1 MKKRIRNLSLIVAF
15 ALLAAFIPLLR
26 GSGTVAY
33 ADGDF
38 LIENGVLKKY
48 NGTSS
53 KVVIPD
59 LEILYQTDENIY
71 SQCYM
76 ERNTALLHN
85 QRQRG

>member
-53 KVVIPD
+53 KVVIPRTVTPIG
-59 LEILYQTDENIY
+59 EKAF
-71 SQCYM
+71 M
-76 ERNTALLHN
+76 ECTTMKTSRFRTL
-85 QRQRG
+85 